1 MAVTTSARA
10 ARRKAA
16 NYVFIGLCMIGTAIA
31 ILALTLI
38 LWSLISKGIGGLK
51 LEIFTMDTPASG
63 SPGGL
68 RNAIVGSLEM
78 CGVAMLIAIVVGI
91 LAGTWLAE
99 IGGDTRYGHALRFL
113 NDVLLSAPPILI
125 GVFVAEILVTGSPF
139 ALGHFSGW
147 AGAMA
152 LAIVAT
158 PVVTRTTE
166 DILNLQPNAL
176 REAGMALG
184 GTQFSTS
191 RKIIWKAAGAG
202 LLTGALLGFA
212 RISGEAAP
220 LLFTA
225 LGNQFFTGNLN
236 DAMESLP
243 HTMYSFANTPYD
255 DLKQLAWVAALLVA
269 FAVLAINVLG
279 RWLARDK
286 SGQ

>member
-1 MAVTTSARA
+1 MAITTSARA

-16 NYVFIGLCMIGTAIA
+16 NYVFIGLCMVGTAIA
-31 ILALTLI
+31 ILALALI
-38 LWSLISKGIGGLK
+38 LWSLVSQGIGGLN

-63 SPGGL
+63 SQGGL
-68 RNAIVGSLEM
+68 RNAIIGSLEM

-99 IGGDTRYGHALRFL
+99 IGGDTRYGHTVRFL
-113 NDVLLSAPPILI
+113 NDVLLSAPPILV
-125 GVFVAEILVTGSPF
+125 GVFVAEILVSGSPI

-147 AGAMA
+147 AGTAA

-184 GTQFSTS
+184 GTQFATI

-225 LGNQFFTGNLN
+225 LGNQFFNADLN
-236 DAMESLP
+236 QAMESLP
-243 HTMYSFANTPYD
+243 HTMFNFALTPYD
-255 DLKQLAWVAALLVA
+255 DLKKLAWVAALLVA
-269 FAVLAINVLG
+269 FAVLGINIVG